1 LKAVISRC
9 RLTPPGGNAAR
20 AVSAAGWIPFPY
32 FGKPLAQGDVEIV
45 GGMTGADGMCR
56 PSGYNVFVFV
66 GGRYA
71 GTLSP
76 APMTSRLDGASGD
89 VRLALP
95 QVVVEFARYTE
106 KDPLC
111 CPSSRSTVSF
121 RIDRT
126 KTGVVVVPIDKRRS
140 VDVPR

>member
-1 LKAVISRC
+1 
-9 RLTPPGGNAAR
+9 
-20 AVSAAGWIPFPY
+20 
-32 FGKPLAQGDVEIV
+32 
-45 GGMTGADGMCR
+45 MCR

-76 APMTSRLDGASGD
+76 EPMTSRLDGASGD

-111 CPSSRSTVSF
+111 CPSLRSTVSF